1 MKDAQNDFSSEDEA
15 KGMDVHFGVDGSNS
29 CWITERGGESVI
41 A

>member
-1 MKDAQNDFSSEDEA
+1 MFSMTTKHMEPRISFVTIQEMPQT
-15 KGMDVHFGVDGSNS
+15 KV